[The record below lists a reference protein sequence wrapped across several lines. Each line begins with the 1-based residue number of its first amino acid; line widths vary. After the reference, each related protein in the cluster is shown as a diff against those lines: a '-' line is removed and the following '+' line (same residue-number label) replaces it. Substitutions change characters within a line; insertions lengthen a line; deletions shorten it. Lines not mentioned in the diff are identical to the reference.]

1 MKPSVNSTSF
11 IFVANHGISGIMKK
25 LFISR
30 LVMIS
35 AICMIVAFQIY
46 WINRLFSEEK
56 ERLRKQTDVIFKELV
71 YKLQLN
77 RFKRDT
83 LIYNAGKGNNLFALE
98 AVNSFLK
105 DRDSIRAKVA
115 VPRKF
120 ENLIMKMAKDTL
132 IKSLTVTSKI
142 PNDTKSIKLFFDS
155 SIQQKPNENGTRVVI
170 NAVFSNQSKLDSS
183 NNSMIEKIS
192 SKNKPSILV
201 FKSNPEIET
210 FNRID
215 SQTIKAENAAKIS
228 FKRNFTSIL
237 TSSKPIADSLS
248 LKELDS
254 SFQSDLK
261 KAGILLSYQ
270 IKNGLYDSIHLRD
283 TVSNKAFK
291 TTIATVGFISPK
303 WYQIEFKSPTNYLY
317 KKISPQILF
326 SLLLIV
332 FTTIA
337 FVFLYRNLL
346 TQQKLAAFKN
356 DFISNMTHEL
366 KTPIATVNVAIEA
379 LQSFNVLEDSK
390 KSKEYLHIS
399 SVELQRL
406 SLLVD
411 KVLKLSM
418 FESDR
423 IVLEKEWFS
432 FDRLITETIHS
443 MQPLFDKK
451 KAKIQFTN
459 NEGSVS
465 IFADKLHI
473 SSVIYNL
480 LDNAL
485 KYSGSN
491 AIIDIALS
499 TPLNNIIELK
509 IKDNGIGIENTF
521 QKKIFEKFFR
531 VPTGDTHNVKGYGL
545 GLSYVSHIVKQHE
558 GEIEVE
564 SVFGKGSTFTVRLSN
579 HPTNQFNI

>member
-1 MKPSVNSTSF
+1 MKPSINITSF
-11 IFVANHGISGIMKK
+11 IFVANHAISGIMKK

-35 AICMIVAFQIY
+35 AIIMIVAFQIY

-56 ERLRKQTDVIFKELV
+56 ERLQKQTDVLFKELV

-83 LIYNAGKGNNLFALE
+83 LIYNTGKGNNLFALE
-98 AVNSFLK
+98 AVNSYLK
-105 DRDSIRAKVA
+105 DRDSKKVKVA
-115 VPRKF
+115 VPRKL
-120 ENLIMKMAKDTL
+120 ENLIMKMAKDTM
-132 IKSLTVTSKI
+132 IKSLTVTGKI

-170 NAVFSNQSKLDSS
+170 NAVFSNQPKLDSS
-183 NNSMIEKIS
+183 KNSMLEKIS
-192 SKNKPSILV
+192 RINKPSILV

-210 FNRID
+210 FNQID

-254 SFQSDLK
+254 SFQTDLK

-270 IKNGLYDSIHLRD
+270 IKKGLYDSIHLKD

-291 TTIATVGFISPK
+291 TSIATVGFISPK
-303 WYQIEFKSPTNYLY
+303 WYQIEFESPSNYLY

-356 DFISNMTHEL
+356 DFISNITHEL

-390 KSKEYLHIS
+390 RSKEYLHIS

-564 SVFGKGSTFTVRLSN
+564 SVLGKGSTFTVRLST

>member
-1 MKPSVNSTSF
+1 MEYSSNITSY
-11 IFVANHGISGIMKK
+11 IFVVNHAISGIMKK

-35 AICMIVAFQIY
+35 AICMIVVFQLY

-56 ERLRKQTDVIFKELV
+56 ERLQKQTDVLFKELV

-77 RFKRDT
+77 RFKADT
-83 LIYNAGKGNNLFALE
+83 LIYNTGKGNNLFALQ
-98 AVNSFLK
+98 AVNFFLK
-105 DRDSIRAKVA
+105 DRDSIKGKAMGNPKLE
-115 VPRKF
+115 K
-120 ENLIMKMAKDTL
+120 LTIKMVQDTM
-132 IKSLTVTSKI
+132 IKSFSFSSRMPT
-142 PNDTKSIKLFFDS
+142 DTESIKLFFDT
-155 SIQQKPNENGTRVVI
+155 SIKHV
-170 NAVFSNQSKLDSS
+170 D
-183 NNSMIEKIS
+183 S
-192 SKNKPSILV
+192 SKNALLDKLIKSNPQSVLV
-201 FKSNPEIET
+201 FKSNPKIAT
-210 FNRID
+210 YNQTD
-215 SQTIKAENAAKIS
+215 SQAYKADKAAQLS

-237 TSSKPIADSLS
+237 TRSKPIADSLS

-254 SFQSDLK
+254 ALQTDLK

-270 IKNGLYDSIHLRD
+270 IKTGLSNSIHLKD
-283 TVSNKAFK
+283 TLPNTAFK
-291 TTIATVGFISPK
+291 TSIATVGFISPK
-303 WYQIEFKSPTNYLY
+303 WYQIAFESPSNYLY
-317 KKISPQILF
+317 RKIFPQVLF
-326 SLLLIV
+326 SLLLVV

-379 LQSFNVLEDSK
+379 LQSFNVLENPK
-390 KSKEYLHIS
+390 RTKEYLQIS
-399 SVELQRL
+399 SAELQRL
-406 SLLVD
+406 GLLVD

-423 IVLEKEWFS
+423 IVLDKEWFD
-432 FDRLITETIHS
+432 FDQLIGETIYS
-443 MQPLFDKK
+443 MQPLFDKQNAAIK
-451 KAKIQFTN
+451 FTN
-459 NEGSVS
+459 NSSPVKV
-465 IFADKLHI
+465 FADKLHV
-473 SSVIYNL
+473 SSVVYNL

-509 IKDNGIGIENTF
+509 IKDNGIGIENAF

-531 VPTGDTHNVKGYGL
+531 VPTGDIHNVKGYGL
-545 GLSYVSHIVKQHE
+545 GLSYVSHIVKQHQ
-558 GEIEVE
+558 GHIEVE
-564 SVFGKGSTFTVRLSN
+564 SILGKGSTFIVRLPI
-579 HPTNQFNI
+579 HATKQLDI

>member
-1 MKPSVNSTSF
+1 MKPSSNLTSF
-11 IFVANHGISGIMKK
+11 IFVANHAMSEIMKK

-35 AICMIVAFQIY
+35 AICMIVVFQLY

-56 ERLRKQTDVIFKELV
+56 ERLQKQTDVLFKELV

-77 RFKRDT
+77 RFKADT
-83 LIYNAGKGNNLFALE
+83 LIYNTGKGNNLFALE

-105 DRDSIRAKVA
+105 DRDSIKGKAAGQPKLE
-115 VPRKF
+115 K
-120 ENLIMKMAKDTL
+120 LIMKMAKDTM
-132 IKSLTVTSKI
+132 IKSLTFTSRM
-142 PNDTKSIKLFFDS
+142 PNDTKSIKLLFDT
-155 SIQQKPNENGTRVVI
+155 SIEQKFNENGVRFAI
-170 NAVFSNQSKLDSS
+170 NRIFSNQSKLDSS
-183 NNSMIEKIS
+183 NNSMIEKIAP
-192 SKNKPSILV
+192 NYGQSILV
-201 FKSNPEIET
+201 FKSNPKIET
-210 FNRID
+210 FNQID
-215 SQTIKAENAAKIS
+215 SQTIKAENTAKIS

-254 SFQSDLK
+254 AFQTDLK

-270 IKNGLYDSIHLRD
+270 IKKGLSDSIHLKD

-291 TTIATVGFISPK
+291 TSIATVGFISPK
-303 WYQIEFKSPTNYLY
+303 WYQIEFESPSNFLY
-317 KKISPQILF
+317 KKISPQVLF

-346 TQQKLAAFKN
+346 TQQKLAAFKI

-379 LQSFNVLEDSK
+379 LQNFNVLEDSK
-390 KSKEYLHIS
+390 RTKEYLHIS
-399 SVELQRL
+399 SAELQRL

-423 IVLEKEWFS
+423 IVLEKEWFN
-432 FDRLITETIHS
+432 FGQLIAETIHS
-443 MQPLFDKK
+443 MQPLFDKQN
-451 KAKIQFTN
+451 AKIQFTN
-459 NEGSVS
+459 NEGPIS

-491 AIIDIALS
+491 AIIDIVLS

-509 IKDNGIGIENTF
+509 IKDNGIGIETTF

-545 GLSYVSHIVKQHE
+545 GLSYVSHIVKQHQ
-558 GEIEVE
+558 GDIEVE
-564 SVFGKGSTFTVRLSN
+564 SILGKGSTFTVRLST
-579 HPTNQFNI
+579 HPAKQFDI